1 MFYSKSTEDEEQFRS
16 KTVGLVSVE
25 TYKRHM
31 SSIRRGGQSESSPKK
46 ARTRPEP
53 RPKTNKPCTLSF
65 DFDQEIEDGGHGGGS
80 PTKTLG
86 RPVDEL
92 AEGHQGA
99 IGARGEAPRLDFG
112 AIGKDSTTDT
122 SFLPDKKRELEEARE
137 KERLRTE
144 ELEQEERL
152 KREII
157 EVVFSYWDGSGHRR
171 SVRVPRNTTIGEFLE
186 ECRLKLKS
194 EFKEFSRLSSS
205 ACMHCFNNAKSLQ
218 CALAFLNCSAS
229 LMYIKEDVI
238 LPHTI
243 TFHELIKTKARGK
256 SGKLGAKMAHPV
268 QNTEL
273 LAALGPLF
281 HFNVF
286 DDVREMHDAR
296 KETTESHAGKV
307 VKRQWYEKNKHVF
320 PAYRWENYVPGK
332 FNKPY
337 SMRD

>member
-31 SSIRRGGQSESSPKK
+31 SSIRGGGQSESSPKK

-65 DFDQEIEDGGHGGGS
+65 DFDQESEDGGHGES
-80 PTKTLG
+80 PPPKTLE
-86 RPVDEL
+86 RPEDEL
-92 AEGHQGA
+92 AERHQGA
-99 IGARGEAPRLDFG
+99 LGTRDEAPRLDFG

-137 KERLRTE
+137 KERLRAE
-144 ELEQEERL
+144 ELEQEEKL

-157 EVVFSYWDGSGHRR
+157 EVMFSYWDGSGHRR

-194 EFKEFSRLSSS
+194 EFKEFSRLSS
-205 ACMHCFNNAKSLQ
+205 
-218 CALAFLNCSAS
+218 AS

-256 SGKLGAKMAHPV
+256 SG
-268 QNTEL
+268 
-273 LAALGPLF
+273 PLF

-296 KETTESHAGKV
+296 KETTESDSGVHPTNLQSHAGKV